1 MRHANALEQP
11 RMANTT
17 NMSNRWDLLLK
28 VASLACTAV
37 LLPGIGWAWKTGQD
51 ISDVRRRVDLLAAS
65 FEHQQA
71 KESAVADELRQLR
84 VSVESMRADVL
95 QRLSKVET
103 KLEHK

>member
-1 MRHANALEQP
+1 MRHANEP
-11 RMANTT
+11 ITFKMPNTT
-17 NMSNRWDLLLK
+17 NLSSRWDLLLR

-71 KESAVADELRQLR
+71 KDSVVADELRQLR
-84 VSVESMRADVL
+84 VSVESMKADVL

-103 KLEHK
+103 KLESR